1 MNEIS
6 SYNHLNGSAPTQRLM
21 LYFEESKENFLIYY
35 AWTVSPRNIKNLGII
50 IVLMGIFF
58 SSKRVTF
65 LPKRKMRFSPSSIT
79 TLKGCL
85 KFF

>member
-58 SSKRVTF
+58 FFQESNILTKKEDEIFSK
-65 LPKRKMRFSPSSIT
+65 
-79 TLKGCL
+79 
-85 KFF
+85 